1 MYNRYIPQ
9 NDGTYRRSRVGDPTP
24 PQRPAP
30 PPEVHREEPQ
40 EESCPCPEGAPP
52 CQQGQPCGHM
62 RQPQRP
68 IPPRPKSSGTSVGSF
83 LKRLIPSGFDTE
95 DLIIVLLLL
104 LMAGD
109 CQEDQN
115 SALLTLVL
123 YLFL

>member
-9 NDGTYRRSRVGDPTP
+9 NDGTYRRSRVGDAPQP
-24 PQRPAP
+24 PAPRPAP
-30 PPEVHREEPQ
+30 PRMEEKEEVAA
-40 EESCPCPEGAPP
+40 SCPAETPP
-52 CQQGQPCGHM
+52 CRQGQPCAHL
-62 RQPQRP
+62 R
-68 IPPRPKSSGTSVGSF
+68 PPRPVPPRQKSTPIGIGSF
-83 LKRLIPSGFDTE
+83 LKQLVPAGFDTE